1 MIGHQGI
8 PVGRLPGLGIMR
20 PSMKAG
26 SESKPAKSGLPC
38 RTSHSINLVVEMLD
52 QSTVRST
59 ADSLIAAYGSF
70 HVKRG
75 SYRFDFCGAM
85 LRISDAPR
93 VAGNQI
99 H

>member
-38 RTSHSINLVVEMLD
+38 RTSHSIKPRRGNAGSKYGALSGRFPDSSVWLVSRETWFLP
-52 QSTVRST
+52 
-59 ADSLIAAYGSF
+59 
-70 HVKRG
+70 
-75 SYRFDFCGAM
+75 
-85 LRISDAPR
+85 LRLLRRNAQDL
-93 VAGNQI
+93 
-99 H
+99 